1 MYRNHYAVI
10 ELMQLLHIVLDMLAE
25 KNTNEVNIV
34 VEGQVLDHL

>member
-1 MYRNHYAVI
+1 MSRNHYAVI